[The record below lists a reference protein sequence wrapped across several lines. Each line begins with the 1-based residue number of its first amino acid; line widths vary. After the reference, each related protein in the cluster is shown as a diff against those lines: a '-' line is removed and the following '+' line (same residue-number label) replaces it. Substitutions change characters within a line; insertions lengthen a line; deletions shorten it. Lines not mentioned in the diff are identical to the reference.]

1 MRLWTTAALLLALA
15 IALYLPGA
23 AARAQP
29 PLRGPGAQDG
39 AAVAAPGGDAK
50 GAGIWPSGGATGSS
64 AAAGQEEGKGGPDIL
79 FMALI
84 TMGAVLGTGAVGL
97 VLYLIRL
104 RTGFWL
110 HRPPP
115 REGGEHH

>member
-39 AAVAAPGGDAK
+39 AVLAAPHDATTRADI
-50 GAGIWPSGGATGSS
+50 GPSGGATGPL
-64 AAAGQEEGKGGPDIL
+64 AAAGQDEGPDIL